1 MAPNKKTEAYFP
13 QNKNENYNR
22 RILKKIEM
30 RGWGVGGDNFLMFS
44 SAKILSRTFLYSY
57 KYTLQGEH
65 LTHMFKLL
73 TTEGSW

>member
-1 MAPNKKTEAYFP
+1 
-13 QNKNENYNR
+13 
-22 RILKKIEM
+22 M
-30 RGWGVGGDNFLMFS
+30 RGWGVGGNNFLMFS